1 MLNNQYLSENLKKI
15 YTELLTDTFCN
26 YNGKQ
31 REHKVIKNRY
41 NERKVNE
48 GSQLNNKKMEIFS
61 MLKQGKRS
69 KEKEKGND
77 RISLAKA
84 EFDKLLFNNRRE
96 CNVKPKISSFMSST
110 INKGTSQNN
119 KYSIMDILNGT
130 MKKIKYSN
138 KKENNTTGRKLLY
151 HRRWESLM

>member
-1 MLNNQYLSENLKKI
+1 
-15 YTELLTDTFCN
+15 
-26 YNGKQ
+26 
-31 REHKVIKNRY
+31 
-41 NERKVNE
+41 
-48 GSQLNNKKMEIFS
+48 MEIFS
-61 MLKQGKRS
+61 MLKQEKIS
-69 KEKEKGND
+69 KEKEKEND

-96 CNVKPKISSFMSST
+96 YNVKPKISSFMSST

-130 MKKIKYSN
+130 MKKRKYSN

-151 HRRWESLM
+151 HRR